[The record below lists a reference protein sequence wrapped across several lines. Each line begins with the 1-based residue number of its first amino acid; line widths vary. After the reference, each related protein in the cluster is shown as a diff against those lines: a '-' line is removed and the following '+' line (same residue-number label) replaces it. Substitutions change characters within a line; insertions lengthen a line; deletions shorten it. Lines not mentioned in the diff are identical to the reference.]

1 MVRKLLDYY
10 NHLACHASHRPFHR
24 APSAWARRSTAAGF
38 TLIEVTVAAALMSLC
53 ATFAYATILVSNRTA
68 VVNRLFTLAQ
78 ETARNQIDRL
88 ECAAPFNPQMNQ
100 VPPDLALGIQ
110 SQTVPLYVDPT
121 SNATVVTAT
130 LTMRSPISEAITRG
144 RAWSP
149 SRTAFADA
157 PTRCK

>member
-1 MVRKLLDYY
+1 MPVT
-10 NHLACHASHRPFHR
+10 HHST

-100 VPPDLALGIQ
+100 IPPDLALGIQ

-121 SNATVVTAT
+121 SNATVINAT
-130 LTMRSPISEAITRG
+130 LTTAITDLGSYNARSGVVTVTYTFRG
-144 RAWSP
+144 RTYQVQMNTL
-149 SRTAFADA
+149 RTSDS
-157 PTRCK
+157 

>member
-1 MVRKLLDYY
+1 MP
-10 NHLACHASHRPFHR
+10 AIFSSTAQ
-24 APSAWARRSTAAGF
+24 PSAWARRSAAAGF

-88 ECAAPFNPQMNQ
+88 DCAAPYNPQMSQ
-100 VPPDLALGIQ
+100 VPPELVLGIQ

-130 LTMRSPISEAITRG
+130 LTTAVTDLGSYNARSGVVTVTYTFRG
-144 RAWSP
+144 RNYQVQMNTL
-149 SRTAFADA
+149 RTSDS
-157 PTRCK
+157 